1 MKNQLEG
8 MSVTYRTLMIG
19 LSAQDSNIK
28 DIFSAGRAMLKR
40 AWPAHPPAYVFAGD
54 ELGAE
59 QGTMIKSVYPDDYDN
74 HQEEIEKGAKIPAYG
89 KPLLSALVLNVLG
102 QKFATFI
109 GLANAPLLPA
119 PERKKVADG
128 AMAIRDLI
136 AALAGDSSDD
146 RRNFIGGLVAGVA
159 RNLAM
164 FRGDKLEKWQS
175 SLKAGEDE
183 GGYRLPSGDAL
194 LWLSRRRGYILNRA
208 SLNFDDHGPVV
219 TQILSNAELDF
230 VTALAHIMGFTGQTV
245 DGIAIESGQD
255 QKWLRALFGGEAAAI
270 DLPALVHWPMPW
282 GLPRPPSS
290 DWP

>member
-1 MKNQLEG
+1 MSGIRRSPFCELNDFPLRRMLE
-8 MSVTYRTLMIG
+8 T
-19 LSAQDSNIK
+19 
-28 DIFSAGRAMLKR
+28 F
-40 AWPAHPPAYVFAGD
+40 FARW
-54 ELGAE
+54 
-59 QGTMIKSVYPDDYDN
+59 T
-74 HQEEIEKGAKIPAYG
+74 
-89 KPLLSALVLNVLG
+89 LNVENGAITIREL
-102 QKFATFI
+102 AL
-109 GLANAPLLPA
+109 LANMTVPA
-119 PERKKVADG
+119 VRTSLSKEG
-128 AMAIRDLI
+128 
-136 AALAGDSSDD
+136 
-146 RRNFIGGLVAGVA
+146 F
-159 RNLAM
+159 
-164 FRGDKLEKWQS
+164 KLEKWQS

-270 DLPALVHWPMPW
+270 DLPAVVHWPMPW
-282 GLPRPPSS
+282 GLPSPPSS